1 MIKKEKRKK
10 EISYTSR
17 EKYLVEKDC
26 EAFMDHEYE
35 YIRIDDKSFL
45 F

>member
-1 MIKKEKRKK
+1 MIKKKKKKYILYIEKNISLKK
-10 EISYTSR
+10 DS
-17 EKYLVEKDC
+17 